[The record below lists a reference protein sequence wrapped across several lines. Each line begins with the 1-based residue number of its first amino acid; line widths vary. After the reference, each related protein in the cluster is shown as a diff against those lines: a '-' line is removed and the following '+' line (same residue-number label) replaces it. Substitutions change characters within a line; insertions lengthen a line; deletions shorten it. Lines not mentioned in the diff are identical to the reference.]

1 MKKATFTVNG
11 VEVTFTEVMGV
22 FNGDELDTILIHEER
37 DTYHDGDCIV
47 EVGKAFPETVEEAE
61 ALLEEC
67 STGICN
73 TTDCFKVENGK
84 YIVND

>member
-37 DTYHDGDCIV
+37 HL
-47 EVGKAFPETVEEAE
+47 P
-61 ALLEEC
+61 
-67 STGICN
+67 
-73 TTDCFKVENGK
+73 
-84 YIVND
+84 